1 LLRADQYVRP
11 LIRLRNAVESAR
23 KPAPRGQ
30 PESADLKALI
40 VDDHPL
46 IQDAVANVLRSLD
59 PATQV
64 AVAADC
70 DTGLAKASTLPSLD
84 LVVLDLNLPGL
95 SGIPALRRWRSK
107 WPAVPVVV
115 LSALND
121 PVTVLAAIQA
131 GAAGYITKSSSN
143 EVMRQAL
150 RLVLAGGRYL
160 PPELLAQPG
169 SPSAPRERRQPTRV
183 DSALGLTDRQLAVLR
198 LLGKGAPNKLI
209 CRELGLAERT
219 VKAHVTAVL
228 RALNVSSRTQAAV
241 EAVKLGLAEPAD

>member
-1 LLRADQYVRP
+1 
-11 LIRLRNAVESAR
+11 
-23 KPAPRGQ
+23 
-30 PESADLKALI
+30 LKALI

-46 IQDAVANVLRSLD
+46 IQEAVTNVLQGLD

-70 DTGLAKASTLPSLD
+70 DSGLAQAATLPGLD

-95 SGIPALRRWRSK
+95 AGIPALKRWRSK
-107 WPAVPVVV
+107 WPAVPIVV

-121 PVTVLAAIQA
+121 PATVLAAIQA

-150 RLVLAGGRYL
+150 RLVLAGGKYL

-169 SPSAPRERRQPTRV
+169 TPSASAERRLPMRGA
-183 DSALGLTDRQLAVLR
+183 SALGLTDRQLAVLR
-198 LLGKGAPNKLI
+198 LLAKGAPNKLI

-241 EAVKLGLAEPAD
+241 EAVRQGLAEPDG